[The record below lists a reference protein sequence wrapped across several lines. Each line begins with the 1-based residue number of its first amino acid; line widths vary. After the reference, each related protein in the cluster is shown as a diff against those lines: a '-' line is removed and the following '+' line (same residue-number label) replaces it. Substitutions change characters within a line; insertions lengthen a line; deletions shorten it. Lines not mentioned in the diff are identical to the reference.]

1 MKKIVLIALALAV
14 PAIEAKGVVVVARPI
29 VVSRP
34 AVVSTTA
41 SKPVIVAKSSS
52 SKTSKTGKS
61 PSTVRPIVPP
71 VILPSDDCEKK
82 TLRCE

>member
-34 AVVSTTA
+34 AVVSTTV

-52 SKTSKTGKS
+52 SKSSSSKASK
-61 PSTVRPIVPP
+61 TVRPIVPP
-71 VILPSDDCEKK
+71 VTLSSDDCEKK

>member
-1 MKKIVLIALALAV
+1 MKKIILVALALAAPV
-14 PAIEAKGVVVVARPI
+14 IEAKGAVVAARPI
-29 VVSRP
+29 VVSRS
-34 AVVSTTA
+34 AVVSTPTP
-41 SKPVIVAKSSS
+41 KPVIVAKSSS